1 MERRLTAILSP
12 DVEGYSRLMGEDEEV
27 TLKTLT
33 EHREVMG
40 NLIEKQGHPSVLIRV
55 MFVLFLLLSFILFSG
70 FRNVLKSSQSQ
81 KIDPSIKPSIAVLPF
96 LDLSPEKDQEYF
108 SDGIA
113 EEILNTLT
121 KVEGLRVAARTSSF
135 AFKGRNK
142 DILTIGERLNVLYVL
157 EGSVRK
163 AGNTIRITVELIN
176 VADGFQLWAEKYD
189 RELKSVF
196 AIQDE
201 ISQAIATALQIGI
214 FGEVGDPLVKPST
227 TNIEAYDHYL
237 FGRYHWMKRTAKGL
251 TSSIEHF
258 EQAIAIDPNYALA
271 YSGLADVYLVL
282 PAYVPNSDRVTI
294 KARAEEAVKKAL
306 AINPHLAEAHTSLGY
321 TRETF
326 HFDYKG
332 AESEYRRAI
341 ELNRKYAPAYYRYSF
356 LLLFTGRLEEAI
368 AKGRKAL
375 ELEPF
380 SLFYNHHLGFTH
392 YYARHYDTA
401 ILIFESTL
409 ELDPNYHFTWEFMGL
424 TFLFKK
430 RFEDAAR
437 ALNRWAELTGIDKEA
452 LKLYVSLVE
461 KHART
466 GEHVAYPPELES
478 VFPYYFYTFLGNK
491 ERNLDAIEQAF
502 EEENYYF
509 LFSPEYDFLRSE
521 PRFIALEQKRKQV
534 LGLEEE

>member
-1 MERRLTAILSP
+1 MECKLSAIVDA
-12 DVEGYSRLMGEDEEV
+12 DVEDNGRLMGEDEEGR
-27 TLKTLT
+27 LEALT
-33 EHREVMG
+33 EYREVMS
-40 NLIEKQGHPSVLIRV
+40 NHIEKHRHPIVFFRIT
-55 MFVLFLLLSFILFSG
+55 FVFFLLLSFILFSG
-70 FRNVLKSSQSQ
+70 FRNVLKSPQSE

-142 DILTIGERLNVLYVL
+142 DILTIGERLNVDYVL

-189 RELKSVF
+189 RELTSVF

-201 ISQAIATALQIGI
+201 ISQAIATALQIEIIGNA
-214 FGEVGDPLVKPST
+214 GDPLVKTST

-251 TSSIEHF
+251 ITAIEHF
-258 EQAIAIDPNYALA
+258 DQAIAIDPNYALA

-282 PAYVPNSDRVTI
+282 PAYIANSDRATI
-294 KARAEEAVKKAL
+294 KAHAEEAVKKAL
-306 AINPHLAEAHTSLGY
+306 AINPYLAEAHTSLGY

-326 HFDYKG
+326 HSDYKG
-332 AESEYRRAI
+332 AENEYRRAI
-341 ELNRKYAPAYYRYSF
+341 ELNRKYASAYYRYSYF
-356 LLLFTGRLEEAI
+356 LLLTERLEEAI

-380 SLFYNHHLGFTH
+380 SLLYNHHLGLTH
-392 YYARHYDTA
+392 YYARHFDTA

-424 TFLFKK
+424 TFLFKE
-430 RFEDAAR
+430 RFEDAAH
-437 ALNRWAELTGIDKEA
+437 ALNRWAELTGRDKEM

-466 GEHVAYPPELES
+466 GESVAYPPEWES
-478 VFPYYFYTFLGNK
+478 VFPYYFYTFLGDK

-502 EEENYYF
+502 EEKNYYF

-521 PRFIALEQKRKQV
+521 PRFITLERKRKQV
-534 LGLEEE
+534 LGLEE

>member
-1 MERRLTAILSP
+1 
-12 DVEGYSRLMGEDEEV
+12 
-27 TLKTLT
+27 
-33 EHREVMG
+33 
-40 NLIEKQGHPSVLIRV
+40 
-55 MFVLFLLLSFILFSG
+55 
-70 FRNVLKSSQSQ
+70 
-81 KIDPSIKPSIAVLPF
+81 
-96 LDLSPEKDQEYF
+96 
-108 SDGIA
+108 
-113 EEILNTLT
+113 
-121 KVEGLRVAARTSSF
+121 
-135 AFKGRNK
+135 
-142 DILTIGERLNVLYVL
+142 
-157 EGSVRK
+157 
-163 AGNTIRITVELIN
+163 
-176 VADGFQLWAEKYD
+176 
-189 RELKSVF
+189 
-196 AIQDE
+196 
-201 ISQAIATALQIGI
+201 
-214 FGEVGDPLVKPST
+214 
-227 TNIEAYDHYL
+227 
-237 FGRYHWMKRTAKGL
+237 MKRTAKGL
-251 TSSIEHF
+251 TTAIEHF

-282 PAYVPNSDRVTI
+282 PAYVPNSDRATI

-306 AINPHLAEAHTSLGY
+306 AINPNLAEAHTSLGY

-430 RFEDAAR
+430 KFEDAAH

-466 GEHVAYPPELES
+466 GEPVAYPPELES
-478 VFPYYFYTFLGNK
+478 VFPYYFYTFLGNR

-521 PRFIALEQKRKQV
+521 SRFIALEQKRKQI

>member
-40 NLIEKQGHPSVLIRV
+40 NLIEKQGNPSVLIRV

-70 FRNVLKSSQSQ
+70 FRNALKSSQSQ
-81 KIDPSIKPSIAVLPF
+81 KIVPQIKPSIAVLPF

-113 EEILNTLT
+113 EEILNALT
-121 KVEGLRVAARTSSF
+121 KVDGMRVAARTSSF

-142 DILTIGERLNVLYVL
+142 DIPTIGERLNVDYVL

-163 AGNTIRITVELIN
+163 AGNTIRITAQLIN
-176 VADGFQLWAEKYD
+176 VGDGFHLWSEKYD
-189 RELKSVF
+189 REMKNIF

-201 ISQAIATALQIGI
+201 ISQAITKALQIEI
-214 FGEVGDPLVKPST
+214 MGEAGAPLDKPST
-227 TNIEAYDHYL
+227 INIEAYDHYL
-237 FGRYHWMKRTAKGL
+237 LGRYHWMKRTAKGL
-251 TSSIEHF
+251 ITAIEHF
-258 EQAIAIDPNYALA
+258 EQAITFDPNYALA

-282 PAYVPNSDRVTI
+282 PVYIPNSDRVDI
-294 KARAEEAVKKAL
+294 KARAKEAVEKAL
-306 AINPHLAEAHTSLGY
+306 AINPYLAEAHTSLGFI
-321 TRETF
+321 RQTF
-326 HFDYKG
+326 HFDYNG
-332 AESEYRRAI
+332 AEREYRRAI
-341 ELNRKYAPAYYRYSF
+341 ELNPKYAPAYYRYSF
-356 LLLFTGRLEEAI
+356 LLMFTGRLEEALTE
-368 AKGRKAL
+368 GRKAL

-380 SLFYNHHLGFTH
+380 SLFYNHHLGLTH

-409 ELDPNYHFTWEFMGL
+409 ELDPNYHLTWEFMGL

-430 RFEDAAR
+430 RFEDAAH

-466 GEHVAYPPELES
+466 GEPVAYPPELES
-478 VFPYYFYTFLGNK
+478 VFPYYFYAFLGNK

-534 LGLEEE
+534 LGLEE

>member
-1 MERRLTAILSP
+1 MERKLTAILSP
-12 DVEGYSRLMGEDEEV
+12 DVEGCSRRMGDDEEM

-33 EHREVMG
+33 EYQEVMG
-40 NLIEKQGHPSVLIRV
+40 SLIEKHGHPSVLIRM

-70 FRNVLKSSQSQ
+70 FRNVLKSPKSQ
-81 KIDPSIKPSIAVLPF
+81 KIDLPIKPSIAVLPF

-121 KVEGLRVAARTSSF
+121 TVEGLRVVARTSSF
-135 AFKGRNK
+135 AFKERNK
-142 DILTIGERLNVLYVL
+142 DIPSIGERLNVDYVL
-157 EGSVRK
+157 EGGVRK
-163 AGNTIRITVELIN
+163 AGNNIRITAQLIN
-176 VADGFQLWAEKYD
+176 VADGFQHWSEKYD
-189 RELKSVF
+189 RELTSVF

-201 ISQAIATALQIGI
+201 ISQAIATALQVEIIGEA
-214 FGEVGDPLVKPST
+214 GNPLVKSST

-251 TSSIEHF
+251 TTAIEHF

-282 PAYVPNSDRVTI
+282 PAYVPNSDRATI

-321 TRETF
+321 TGETF

-332 AESEYRRAI
+332 AEIEYRRAI

-409 ELDPNYHFTWEFMGL
+409 ELDPNYHYTWEYMGL
-424 TFLFKK
+424 TFLFKE
-430 RFEDAAR
+430 RFEDAAH
-437 ALNRWAELTGIDKEA
+437 ALNRWAELTGIDKEV

-466 GEHVAYPPELES
+466 GEPIAYPPKLES

-502 EEENYYF
+502 EEDNYYF

-534 LGLEEE
+534 LGLEKE